1 VSNSELDTVRRK
13 WMIANYL
20 VAVGVATAGWVCLL
34 AWIALQ
40 FI

>member
-1 VSNSELDTVRRK
+1 MSNSELDTVRRK

-20 VAVGVATAGWVCLL
+20 VAIGVATAGWICLL
-34 AWIALQ
+34 AWIVLQ